1 MRSWS
6 AVWPWVQ
13 PKPGVAGGVSARAG
27 VVEYLPAVR
36 AGLGLQWRL
45 FLLQAAVIGF
55 LVVLLGVALTLGL
68 RRYTESEFGQR
79 ALIGSRTVAVLPSVI
94 QALERGTLDPQVNVL
109 ANSIR
114 RRVGADFIVIADR
127 RGVRWSHPR
136 QDHVGQP
143 LTGTN
148 NNEPP
153 HEDDAPMHGHEQIS
167 VSKGSL
173 GTSIR
178 AKVPVF
184 APDGTVL
191 GLVSTGYL
199 IPTVK
204 SSAARV
210 TLTLWPWFGIGLT
223 LALLG
228 SMWVSR
234 RIKRELLQ
242 LEPAQIAGLVQQ
254 HRAVLDALQEGVL
267 MIAPD
272 GSISAANPLAT
283 RMLGLEH
290 RAKPLLV
297 SALWPA
303 LSESGVLQGQ
313 TRHGDRLLSLDSTPV
328 LVRSMPCGDGRVVT
342 FRDRAEF
349 TRIAEELTHSK
360 ELTDLLR
367 TQSHEFMNRLHTIA
381 GLIHLGRSAE
391 ALRLISDQAE
401 HTSDV
406 RELLAGIEVPAVA
419 ALIIGK
425 MARAQEK
432 RVQLVL
438 EPGSNLSAAWEAIGG
453 DVLVPVIGN
462 LLENAFEAA
471 GEHQPLGDAQVRL
484 MIGED
489 PQGLEIEV
497 RDNGAGVASA
507 VLDPSAEG
515 RFSTHGPGRGYGLPL
530 VRRTLAAMGG
540 TLDHL
545 RRGDQTIFRVN
556 LHRQDLPRRE
566 AS

>member
-6 AVWPWVQ
+6 VAWPWI
-13 PKPGVAGGVSARAG
+13 PPGPGVTGEVSARAG
-27 VVEYLPAVR
+27 VVEYLPAVHP
-36 AGLGLQWRL
+36 GLGLQWRL
-45 FLLQAAVIGF
+45 FLLQAAIIGF
-55 LVVLLGVALTLGL
+55 LVVLLGVALTVGL

-79 ALIGSRTVAVLPSVI
+79 ALIASRTVAVLPSI
-94 QALERGTLDPQVNVL
+94 TQALERGTLDPQVNVL
-109 ANSIR
+109 ANTIR
-114 RRVGADFIVIADR
+114 RQVGADFIVIADR
-127 RGVRWSHPR
+127 RGIRWSHPR
-136 QDHVGQP
+136 PDHVGRP

-173 GTSIR
+173 GASIR

-184 APDGTVL
+184 APDGRVL

-199 IPTVK
+199 IPTVQ

-210 TLTLWPWFGIGLT
+210 TLTLWPWFGIGLV

-234 RIKRELLQ
+234 RIKRELLE

-303 LSESGVLQGQ
+303 LSESGVLQEQ
-313 TRHGDRLLSLDSTPV
+313 NPHADLLLALDLTPV
-328 LVRSMPCGDGRVVT
+328 LVRSMPCGEGRVVT

-381 GLIHLGRSAE
+381 GLIHLGRGAE

-425 MARAQEK
+425 VARAHEK
-432 RVQLVL
+432 RVQLIL
-438 EPGSNLSAAWEAIGG
+438 EAGSSLSAAWETIGG

-471 GEHQPLGDAQVRL
+471 GEYQPLGAAQVRL

-497 RDNGAGVASA
+497 RDNGAGVAAAFLNQSA
-507 VLDPSAEG
+507 QQSAQG

-556 LHRQDLPRRE
+556 LPRRE

>member
-1 MRSWS
+1 M
-6 AVWPWVQ
+6 
-13 PKPGVAGGVSARAG
+13 SARAG
-27 VVEYLPAVR
+27 VVEYLPTVR

-55 LVVLLGVALTLGL
+55 LVVLLGVALTLGF

-94 QALERGTLDPQVNVL
+94 QALERGILDPQVNVL
-109 ANSIR
+109 ANTIR
-114 RRVGADFIVIADR
+114 RQVGADFIVIADR
-127 RGVRWSHPR
+127 RGIRWSHPR
-136 QDHVGQP
+136 PDHVGRP

-199 IPTVK
+199 IPTVM

-290 RAKPLLV
+290 RVKPLLV
-297 SALWPA
+297 SVLWPA
-303 LSESGVLQGQ
+303 LAESGMLHGQ
-313 TRHGDRLLSLDSTPV
+313 RRHAGGHPDLLLALDSTPV

-425 MARAQEK
+425 VARAQER
-432 RVQLVL
+432 RVQLIL
-438 EPGSNLSAAWEAIGG
+438 EGGSSLSAAWEDIGG

-471 GEHQPLGDAQVRL
+471 GEHQPIGAAQVRL

-497 RDNGAGVASA
+497 RDNGAGVPAA
-507 VLDPSAEG
+507 FLDRSSQAGAPG

-540 TLDHL
+540 TLDQL

-556 LHRQDLPRRE
+556 LPNRELPKTE
-566 AS
+566 ASSRAPLDREPR